1 MAKFIPRLV
10 NSRFVRAQIRGG
22 ACSPISSLL
31 SHVYFSRYPP
41 KWRACSHAKLF
52 PIYPSISSSC
62 GLSQLQCTRRVFVR
76 SLLTESVFKP
86 PPPTPP
92 HPSNQ
97 KRTHLTF
104 IIIIFLTYESGKHVY
119 FASLYVLI
127 NIPLPVIPRPRRT
140 FHNYFKKKNR
150 SCIIFLTCAIFLVNF
165 VDNQHSTRPR
175 SQGSLL
181 PVPGNEVAQHN
192 EQHTGVQ
199 YVQYIYSN
207 PLVERLEN

>member
-1 MAKFIPRLV
+1 MHK
-10 NSRFVRAQIRGG
+10 
-22 ACSPISSLL
+22 
-31 SHVYFSRYPP
+31 
-41 KWRACSHAKLF
+41 K
-52 PIYPSISSSC
+52 
-62 GLSQLQCTRRVFVR
+62 GLR
-76 SLLTESVFKP
+76 SLPPHWIRLQP
-86 PPPTPP
+86 PPPP

-140 FHNYFKKKNR
+140 SHNYFKKKLDR

>member
-1 MAKFIPRLV
+1 MHK
-10 NSRFVRAQIRGG
+10 
-22 ACSPISSLL
+22 
-31 SHVYFSRYPP
+31 
-41 KWRACSHAKLF
+41 K
-52 PIYPSISSSC
+52 
-62 GLSQLQCTRRVFVR
+62 GLR
-76 SLLTESVFKP
+76 SLP
-86 PPPTPP
+86 PHWIRLQPPLPPTPP
-92 HPSNQ
+92 LQSKENPFDLYYHY
-97 KRTHLTF
+97 
-104 IIIIFLTYESGKHVY
+104 FLTYESGKHVY

-140 FHNYFKKKNR
+140 SHNYFKKKNR

>member
-1 MAKFIPRLV
+1 MLFRGRATRDIPHFSNAFMAKFIPRLV

-76 SLLTESVFKP
+76 SLLTESVFNPP

-127 NIPLPVIPRPRRT
+127 NIPLPVIPRNT
-140 FHNYFKKKNR
+140 KAQKN
-150 SCIIFLTCAIFLVNF
+150 
-165 VDNQHSTRPR
+165 
-175 SQGSLL
+175 L
-181 PVPGNEVAQHN
+181 P
-192 EQHTGVQ
+192 
-199 YVQYIYSN
+199 
-207 PLVERLEN
+207 